1 MTDNSKLGTLTRMLN
16 DDRERNK
23 QGQVF
28 LVGDPPD
35 GYMNRVLR
43 LHKVYCSPGIV
54 SIEKKSHT
62 KPCHKTRP
70 LESHGHT
77 DWKGRHYL

>member
-54 SIEKKSHT
+54 SIEKKKS
-62 KPCHKTRP
+62 HKTLP
-70 LESHGHT
+70 QNKTLGIPWPH
-77 DWKGRHYL
+77 